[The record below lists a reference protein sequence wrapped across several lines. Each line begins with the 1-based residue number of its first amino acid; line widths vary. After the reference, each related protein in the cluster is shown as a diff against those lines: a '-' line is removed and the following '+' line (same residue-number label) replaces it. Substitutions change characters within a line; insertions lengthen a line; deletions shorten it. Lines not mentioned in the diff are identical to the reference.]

1 MVFVCVK
8 VRGERGE
15 GGERSE
21 TGERRGTIG
30 DTDHILK

>member
-30 DTDHILK
+30 DTHHILK